1 MTTDI
6 TSSIKTTNTVHK
18 NYKFWLDLA
27 QNIEFPSQAFI
38 NGKFVTAQAGKTFPC
53 ISPRDGLELTQ
64 ISACDHRDVDLA
76 VKTARDAF
84 SSGDWANKTPKQR
97 KNILFKLADLIEQ
110 HSDELALLE
119 SLDMG
124 MTITDASTM
133 NIPGAIEC
141 IQWYAELA
149 DKVYDEIAPTAPNA
163 LTRIHRVPVGV
174 VAAIVPWNYPLMIA
188 CWKAAPALAA
198 GNSVILKPAEQSSLT
213 ALKLAE
219 LAYAAGIPKGVFN
232 VVPGLGEEAGKALGL
247 HNDVDA
253 LAFTGS
259 SRVGGLY
266 MQYAG
271 QSNLKRVALECGGKT
286 PNIVLSDTE
295 DLDAAAAAIVLGAF
309 GNQGQICNAGSRL
322 IVEESIHKPL
332 VEKVTALTKQ
342 LIIGDSL
349 DPDTQ
354 LSCLVDKRHTENVAN
369 YLSVGKNE
377 GATLSHG
384 GDYVEKNSNIPAQQ
398 CYLQPTIFDHVRADM
413 TIAKE
418 EIFGPVLSI
427 IPVKDLDHA
436 IDVANST
443 IYALGAAVW
452 TTNMKKMERAAKQ
465 IQAGVIW
472 VNCHDHGD
480 ISSPVGG
487 FKQSGFGRDKS
498 IHALDKYVE
507 YKTVWINLN

>member
-1 MTTDI
+1 MTSDI
-6 TSSIKTTNTVHK
+6 TLDK
-18 NYKFWLDLA
+18 NHQYWLDLA
-27 QNIEFPSQAFI
+27 HSIEFPSHGFI
-38 NGKFVTAQAGKTFPC
+38 DGLPVAAHSGKTFPC
-53 ISPRDGLELTQ
+53 ISPRDGKTLTN
-64 ISACDHRDVDLA
+64 ISAFDEVDVDVA
-76 VKTARDAF
+76 VKSARAAF
-84 SSGDWANKTPKQR
+84 SSGSWSQQTPKQR
-97 KNILFKLADLIEQ
+97 KKILFKFAELVEQ
-110 HSDELALLE
+110 HGDELALLE

-124 MTITDASTM
+124 MTITDACTM
-133 NIPGAIEC
+133 NIPGAVEC
-141 IQWYAELA
+141 IQWYGELA

-219 LAYAAGIPKGVFN
+219 LALAAGIPKGVFN
-232 VVPGLGEEAGKALGL
+232 VVPGLGEDAGKALGL
-247 HNDVDA
+247 HMDVDA

-295 DLDAAAAAIVLGAF
+295 NLDAAAAAIVLGAF

-322 IVEESIHKPL
+322 IVERAVHKPL
-332 VEKVTALTKQ
+332 MEKVVALTQQ
-342 LIIGDSL
+342 LIIGDPL
-349 DPDTQ
+349 DPATQ
-354 LSCLVDKRHTENVAN
+354 LSCLVDERHTHNVAQYIN
-369 YLSVGKNE
+369 VGKTE
-377 GATLSHG
+377 GATVSHG
-384 GDYVEKNSNIPAQQ
+384 GEYWLNDDHVQQ
-398 CYLQPTIFDHVRADM
+398 CYLQPTIFDHVNADM

-418 EIFGPVLSI
+418 EIFGPVLSV
-427 IPVKDLDHA
+427 IPVDDLA
-436 IDVANST
+436 QAVSVANST

-452 TTNMKKMERAAKQ
+452 TTNMKKMEHAAKH

-498 IHALDKYVE
+498 IHALDKYLE
-507 YKTVWINLN
+507 YKTVWINLD